1 MKIPSFKKKKIKKI
15 SPAELSLKNNGET
28 FLIEK
33 LNVKIPLVR
42 KTPGEDENE
51 GENARGVAK
60 RGRI

>member
-1 MKIPSFKKKKIKKI
+1 M
-15 SPAELSLKNNGET
+15 
-28 FLIEK
+28 
-33 LNVKIPLVR
+33 KIPLVR